1 MQASRD
7 LYKLLGISRESSQDD
22 IRNAHRK
29 LVRKY
34 HPDVN
39 PGSQA
44 AEERFKK
51 IQQAYEILSN
61 PERKR
66 EYDRKL
72 GTSSRRSSSGGPR
85 KRAGGTNRRETAA
98 ATADLSD
105 LLSKLADHS
114 SERSGGRKEGIFQL
128 QGEEVAR
135 LAKFLGVD
143 ITRISELVGKDLAH
157 VSKLLGEN
165 LKVNAKVSHGAAK
178 SSGRPSG
185 ASNKSQNSGAKVT
198 RTPRKGKR
206 VKGPKARGRRQDS

>member
-1 MQASRD
+1 VQASRD
-7 LYKLLGISRESSQDD
+7 LYKLLGVPRESSQDD

-34 HPDVN
+34 HPDAN
-39 PGSQA
+39 PGNQA
-44 AEERFKK
+44 AEERFKE

-85 KRAGGTNRRETAA
+85 KRAGGTSRRETAA
-98 ATADLSD
+98 TVDLSD
-105 LLSKLADHS
+105 LLSKLADLS

-198 RTPRKGKR
+198 RTPRKDKR
-206 VKGPKARGRRQDS
+206 VKGPKSRSRRKNS